1 MFKTFFKTFQ
11 IVFSLLIIALL
22 IFGGYLTYLYTDAQ
36 NYTPDKTS
44 QQFIELTKNQTDVI
58 SNSEKQTLTSI
69 SETNFLSNLQL
80 ETSLK
85 SLRIIAKDRTSSI
98 INKATTS
105 ENYSVYT
112 VRINGNN
119 KPDYDYK
126 LFMESKGTWLTG
138 GARSKIIKFEFP
150 QLPTDSALTGSV
162 DGVVNKIGEN
172 LVNLFNKSKNML
184 DKTQEEVKNA
194 SQVKTDTVN
203 PVGGK

>member
-22 IFGGYLTYLYTDAQ
+22 IFGGYLAYLYTDAQ
-36 NYTPDKTS
+36 NYTPDKTA

-58 SNSEKQTLTSI
+58 SSSEKQTLTAI

-98 INKATTS
+98 INKFTTN

-112 VRINGNN
+112 VRISGNN

-126 LFMESKGTWLTG
+126 LFMESKGTWFSG

-150 QLPTDSALTGSV
+150 EIPIDSALTGSM
-162 DGVVNKIGEN
+162 DGVVNKIGES
-172 LVNLFNKSKNML
+172 LINLFNKSKEMV
-184 DKTQEEVKNA
+184 DKTQEEIKNT
-194 SQVKTDTVN
+194 SQVKTDTIN
-203 PVGGK
+203 PVAGK

>member
-11 IVFSLLIIALL
+11 IVFSLLIIAIL
-22 IFGGYLTYLYTDAQ
+22 IFGGYLAYLYDDAQ
-36 NYTPDKTS
+36 NYTPDKTA
-44 QQFIELTKNQTDVI
+44 QQFIDLTKNQTDVI
-58 SNSEKQTLTSI
+58 SSSEKQTLTAI
-69 SETNFLSNLQL
+69 SETNFFSNLQL

-85 SLRIIAKDRTSSI
+85 SLRIIAKDRSTSI
-98 INKATTS
+98 VNKATTN

-112 VRINGNN
+112 ARISGNN

-138 GARSKIIKFEFP
+138 GSRSKIIKFEFP
-150 QLPTDSALTGSV
+150 ELPTDSVLTGSV

-172 LVNLFNKSKNML
+172 LVNLFNKSKDML
-184 DKTQEEVKNA
+184 EKTQEEVKNA